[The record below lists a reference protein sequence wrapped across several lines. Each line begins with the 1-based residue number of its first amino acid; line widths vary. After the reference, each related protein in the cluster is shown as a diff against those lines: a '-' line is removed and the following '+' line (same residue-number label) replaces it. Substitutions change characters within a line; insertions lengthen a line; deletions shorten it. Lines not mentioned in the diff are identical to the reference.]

1 MAETTLNNTDV
12 IGFDAGI
19 DAVTITNYIEGVP
32 GGRSLDVTG
41 FSQSVIKAGHVVI
54 KEAATGNYKPMPIS
68 GDGSVAKLGTL
79 TAGTQY
85 VKDTY
90 TEVAL
95 TGGTGSGAKAT
106 IVVGDDGKVSSVT
119 ITTDGKGYTV
129 GDELTTANTNLGGA
143 GSGFKVAVSEVTT
156 EKDEYASLPNGHTYA
171 GVVVAS
177 VTTDLAMVGIM
188 VRGSVNEVAS
198 PFPVTQAIK
207 EALPLI
213 RFTQD

>member
-54 KEAATGNYKPMPIS
+54 KETATGNYKPMPIN
-68 GDGSVAKLGTL
+68 
-79 TAGTQY
+79 TAGDAY
-85 VKDTY
+85 
-90 TEVAL
+90 
-95 TGGTGSGAKAT
+95 
-106 IVVGDDGKVSSVT
+106 GD
-119 ITTDGKGYTV
+119 
-129 GDELTTANTNLGGA
+129 
-143 GSGFKVAVSEVTT
+143 
-156 EKDEYASLPNGHTYA
+156 LPNGNTIE

-198 PFPVTQAIK
+198 PFPVTEAIK
-207 EALPLI
+207 TALPLI